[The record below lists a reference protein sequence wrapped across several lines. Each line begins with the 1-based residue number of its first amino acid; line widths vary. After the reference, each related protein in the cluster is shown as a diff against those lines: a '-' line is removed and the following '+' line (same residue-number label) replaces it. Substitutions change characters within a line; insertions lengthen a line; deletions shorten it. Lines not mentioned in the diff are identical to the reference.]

1 MSFRRLLSVSAI
13 GLCVTEIGIAQH
25 ITVVNIGQGV
35 RRVLE
40 LVKVNHVVVN
50 SLVCSGTDPE
60 SDEGQIRAAIAQ
72 M

>member
-13 GLCVTEIGIAQH
+13 GLCVTEISIAQH
-25 ITVVNIGQGV
+25 IAVVNIGQGV

-50 SLVCSGTDPE
+50 SLVGSGTDPE

-72 M
+72 V